1 MTQQGANTIAMIRP
15 AAFGYNEQ
23 TSRNNFFQDSAQLNN
38 AMLQELALKQFDAS
52 VELLRSHDIDVMILQ
67 DTITPLKPDA
77 VFPNNWFCCNNKTIS
92 LFPMYAPNRR
102 TEKSTAHIEAIKNKT
117 GIKTIKDWSSYE
129 GDGQYLEGTGS
140 MIFDHVF
147 RIIYACNSERTN
159 DALFKKFCSHNK
171 FTPVLFSAADER
183 GNEIYHTNVMM
194 SVGKDF
200 AVICLDAIGNEIDK
214 KIVVH
219 ELETSGHEIVTITQQ
234 QMKQFA
240 GNMLF
245 LINKK
250 GESLLLMSTT
260 ALGSLSQD
268 QVSSLQKHA
277 IIVSPDVSH
286 IEKASGG
293 SIRCMMAELFY

>member
-1 MTQQGANTIAMIRP
+1 MIQQGVDTIAMMRP

-23 TSRNNFFQDSAQLNN
+23 TSGNNFFQESAQRNN
-38 AMLQELALKQFDAS
+38 EVLQEQALQQFDDA
-52 VELLRSHDIDVMILQ
+52 VEMLRNHAIDILVLQ
-67 DTITPLKPDA
+67 DTIVPPKPDA
-77 VFPNNWFCCNNKTIS
+77 VFPNNWLCCNNKTIS

-102 TEKSTAHIEAIKNKT
+102 IEKRTEHIEAIKNKT
-117 GIKTIKDWSSYE
+117 GIQTIKDWSSYE
-129 GDGQYLEGTGS
+129 DTGQYLEGTGS
-140 MIFDHVF
+140 MVFDHIF
-147 RIIYACNSERTN
+147 RIIYACKSERT
-159 DALFKKFCSHNK
+159 DEKLFKQFCQQNK
-171 FTPVLFSAADER
+171 FTPVLFEAADDR

-194 SVGKDF
+194 CLGEKF
-200 AVICLDAIGNEIDK
+200 AVICLDAIGNAIDK

-219 ELETSGHEIVTITQQ
+219 ELETTGHQIIPISQQ

-250 GESLLLMSTT
+250 GEPLLVMSTT
-260 ALGSLSQD
+260 ALGSLSQV
-268 QVSSLQKHA
+268 QICSLEQYA
-277 IIVSPDVSH
+277 TLITPDVSH

>member
-1 MTQQGANTIAMIRP
+1 MQQGTATIVMLRP

-23 TSRNNFFQDSAQLNN
+23 TSHNNFFQDSAQQNN
-38 AMLQELALKQFDAS
+38 EVLQELALKEFDAAVS
-52 VELLRSHDIDVMILQ
+52 LLRSHAIDVLILE
-67 DTITPLKPDA
+67 DTVSPQKPDA
-77 VFPNNWFCCNNKTIS
+77 VFPNNWFCCNNKMIN

-102 TEKSTAHIEAIKNKT
+102 IEKRTEHIEAIKNKT
-117 GIKTIKDWSSYE
+117 GIQTIKDWSSYE
-129 GDGQYLEGTGS
+129 DTGQYLEGTGS
-140 MIFDHVF
+140 MIFDHIF
-147 RIIYACNSERTN
+147 RIIYACKSERT
-159 DALFKKFCSHNK
+159 DEELFKQYCLQNK
-171 FTPVLFSAADER
+171 FTPVLFAAADKS
-183 GNEIYHTNVMM
+183 GHEIYHTNVMM
-194 SVGKDF
+194 CLGEKF
-200 AVICLDAIGNEIDK
+200 AVICLDAIDNAIDK
-214 KIVVH
+214 IIMVH
-219 ELETSGHEIVTITQQ
+219 ELETSGHEIISISQQ

-250 GESLLLMSTT
+250 GDPLLVMSTT

-277 IIVSPDVSH
+277 TLITPDVIH